1 MSSSTGCFKHS
12 FAAVCPESFAVRRET
27 GNEKSV
33 QVRYNEGVAIHIDL
47 EPCAVACK
55 DGSEAS
61 AEEHLPQCKPTT

>member
-1 MSSSTGCFKHS
+1 
-12 FAAVCPESFAVRRET
+12 
-27 GNEKSV
+27 V